1 MEYEHIEDDYDC
13 FCVGDAVREYR
24 EHIGYPVADK
34 PQRLPKDRVEI
45 CFKTIEEELEEF
57 RDTLSRR
64 NTTTAI
70 VWGAYTLSNLV
81 SAIVGVAVEMGIPFD
96 EVFEEV
102 HRSNMTTPIDD
113 EYGTVDENGKV
124 RLPPVGLPPDILSII
139 RKAQQ

>member
-24 EHIGYPVADK
+24 EHMGYPVNDK
-34 PQRLPKDRVEI
+34 PQRLRKDRIDACLNSVY
-45 CFKTIEEELEEF
+45 EELEDF
-57 RDTLSRR
+57 RDTLTRR
-64 NTTTAI
+64 NNTISI

-81 SAIVGVAVEMGIPFD
+81 SAVVGIAIEMGIPFD

-113 EYGTVDENGKV
+113 EYGTVDENGRV
-124 RLPPVGLPPDILSII
+124 RLPPVGSPPDILSII